1 MKPAARIDAR
11 RPMNR
16 NVPLMPMPL
25 PMFLPMPSPASRP
38 PVRARPLTLAAAF
51 CLGAALSGCQALG
64 GALGGSGGVMP
75 ATEVGP
81 PPSLRSGLPGREA
94 RTADVDADGRAVATA
109 PTKRLDLPKDKR
121 DAARASGDG
130 SRRIRRDEI
139 EGSSAG
145 GSSSSAM
152 APALT
157 PGGGVGLG
165 GKF

>member
-1 MKPAARIDAR
+1 MPVPA
-11 RPMNR
+11 PH
-16 NVPLMPMPL
+16 L
-25 PMFLPMPSPASRP
+25 PALHLPASRP
-38 PVRARPLTLAAAF
+38 PICARPLTLAAAF
-51 CLGAALSGCQALG
+51 CLGASLAGCQALG
-64 GALGGSGGVMP
+64 GVLGGSGGVMP

-94 RTADVDADGRAVATA
+94 RTVDVDADGRAIATA

-121 DAARASGDG
+121 DAARASNDG
-130 SRRIRRDEI
+130 PRRIRRDEI